1 MGRFYLIR
9 HGETLWN
16 TEARYQGHTDTSL
29 NEKGLYQAKKLQ
41 DRFIKEPFHEIFS
54 SDLSRAADTAR
65 IIAEPKNIPVHLTA
79 SLRELCF
86 GQWEGF
92 TYNEV
97 ILKYGESIN
106 KWYNNPDRIM
116 VPGGEPLLSMIK
128 RIEDFIYSLA
138 TAQPDNCFVI
148 VTHGGP
154 IRGIIA
160 KINNIP
166 LNEIWKIKIENGSI
180 TTLETNNNAIRVIA
194 INETSHLY

>member
-9 HGETLWN
+9 HGETFWN

-29 NEKGLYQAKKLQ
+29 NEKGLFQAKKLQ
-41 DRFIKEPFHEIFS
+41 DWFIKEPIHEIFS

-65 IIAEPKNIPVHLTA
+65 IIAKPKNIPVHLTP

-92 TYNEV
+92 TYNE
-97 ILKYGESIN
+97 IFLKYGDSIN

-128 RIEDFIYSLA
+128 RIDDFIYSLA
-138 TAQPDNCFVI
+138 TAQPDNYFVI
-148 VTHGGP
+148 VSHGGP
-154 IRGIIA
+154 IRGILA

-166 LNEIWKIKIENGSI
+166 LNEIWKIKIDNGSI
-180 TTLETNNNAIRVIA
+180 TILETNNNTISAIV